1 MQWNFMCTFQPVID
15 FDETWYSDLCVQ
27 FVFFFLTPLSI
38 SFTLQL
44 DIFVQLLEH
53 IQYISDLK

>member
-1 MQWNFMCTFQPVID
+1 MCTFQPVID
-15 FDETWYSDLCVQ
+15 FGETWYSALCVQ
-27 FVFFFLTPLSI
+27 FVFFFTPLSV

-53 IQYISDLK
+53 IHGLFKKYLD